1 MIDPLG
7 AALIVAAGV
16 AAGMMNAIVGAGAL
30 VTFPTLLLLG
40 YPPLVANVSNT
51 VGIVPGSVSATVG
64 YRRELAGQRGRAV
77 PLLVAGMLGGLTG
90 AAILLILPASA
101 FRQVVPLLILMACV
115 LIALQPRISSW
126 LVSRRSGVSATRR
139 PVEPALFAAVYLT
152 GIYGG
157 YFGAAQGVILIAVLS
172 ITLLDD
178 LQRLNALKNA
188 ITLVVNGGAAIVFIL
203 IAPVDPVVVVLIA
216 SGSILGGQLGALVG
230 RRMSPLVLRNVVIV
244 VGTIVAF
251 RMLLG

>member
-1 MIDPLG
+1 LIELPS

-16 AAGMMNAIVGAGAL
+16 IAGMMNAIVGAGAL

-51 VGIVPGSVSATVG
+51 VGIVPGSLSGTVG

-77 PLLVAGMLGGLTG
+77 PLLSAGALGGLTG
-90 AAILLILPASA
+90 AAILLVLPASA
-101 FRQVVPLLILMACV
+101 FRQVVPLLILVACV
-115 LIALQPRISSW
+115 LVAIQPR
-126 LVSRRSGVSATRR
+126 LSRSLEARRVEASAAR
-139 PVEPALFAAVYLT
+139 PPVGPLLFVGVYLT

-157 YFGAAQGVILIAVLS
+157 YFGAAQGVVLIALLS
-172 ITLLDD
+172 IMLLDD

-188 ITLVVNGGAAIVFIL
+188 IALVVNGAAAIIFIL
-203 IAPVDPVVVVLIA
+203 VAPVDPVIVVLIA
-216 SGSILGGQLGALVG
+216 SGSIVGGQLGAFVG
-230 RRMSPLVLRNVVIV
+230 RRMSPFVLRGAIIV
-244 VGTIVAF
+244 VGTVVAL